1 MSVAPG
7 FGPGCGSFRP
17 PLIVS
22 VRNTRSDVI
31 NAAGRLFAER
41 GYHGTS
47 MRDLGKELGLL
58 GSSLYSHV
66 DSKQDLLVEVVEE
79 GARLFEASAEQALA
93 GGTARDRLGALVAG
107 HVNVV
112 LDNVDVA
119 RTFLNEARM
128 LDAEHRDRIV
138 QVRDHYEGV
147 FRTILADGV
156 GDGSFRSDIDPK
168 TASIYILS
176 ILNALERWYNPA
188 GLLNREGLT
197 NELKTFFI
205 DGIG

>member
-1 MSVAPG
+1 M
-7 FGPGCGSFRP
+7 
-17 PLIVS
+17 VS
-22 VRNTRSDVI
+22 IRKTHSDVVD
-31 NAAGRLFAER
+31 AAGRLFAER

-66 DSKQDLLVEVVEE
+66 DSKQDLLVEVVAE
-79 GARLFEASAEQALA
+79 GARLFETSAEHARTTQ
-93 GGTARDRLGALVAG
+93 GTARDRLAALVTG
-107 HVNVV
+107 HVTVV

-128 LDAEHRDRIV
+128 LDAEHRDRV
-138 QVRDHYEGV
+138 LDARDHYERV
-147 FRTILADGV
+147 FRSVLADGA

-176 ILNALERWYNPA
+176 VLNALERWYDPA
-188 GLLNREGLT
+188 GPLGRD
-197 NELKTFFI
+197 ELIGELQRFVV
-205 DGIG
+205 DGVG